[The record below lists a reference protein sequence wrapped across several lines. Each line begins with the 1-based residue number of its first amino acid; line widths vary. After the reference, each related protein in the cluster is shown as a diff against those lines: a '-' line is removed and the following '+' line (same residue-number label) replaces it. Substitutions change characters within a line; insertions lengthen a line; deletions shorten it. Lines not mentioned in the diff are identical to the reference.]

1 MSLRTIAGSGRSW
14 SRASRR
20 PGYFVDAVAAGDEAI
35 EQLRFYEYDVAVI
48 DWRMP
53 RVSGLEVVAW
63 ARRNNRPTAML
74 MLTARDTPS
83 DRIEGLDA
91 GADDYLIKPFDFG
104 ELVARIRA
112 LQRRP
117 RNVDGPAITRGA
129 LTLDP
134 ARREIE
140 VHGTPVNLTS
150 TEFNILELLLR
161 RSPVR
166 RRPQGHRRARL
177 ARRDPAARVQRH
189 RRPDEPTARQA
200 AQHRYPDRD
209 RPRRGV
215 PPGGSVN
222 RRLERVNVAS
232 LRVALISTGVV
243 AVVYAIVAMLVVMF
257 VTNDLTAQVDTGWRR
272 N

>member
-1 MSLRTIAGSGRSW
+1 MRVLVAEDDRGLREVLVQGLEEA
-14 SRASRR
+14 
-20 PGYFVDAVAAGDEAI
+20 GYFVDAVAAGDEAI
-35 EQLRFYEYDVAVI
+35 DQLRFYEYDVAVV

-53 RVSGLEVVAW
+53 RVSGLEVVSW

-117 RNVDGPAITRGA
+117 RNVDGPAITRGS

-134 ARREIE
+134 ARREID
-140 VHGTPVNLTS
+140 VHGAPVNLTS

-161 RSPVR
+161 RSPAVVDRKSIAEHAWRDETQPLGSNAIDVQMSRLRAKLPNSGVQIVTVR
-166 RRPQGHRRARL
+166 GAG
-177 ARRDPAARVQRH
+177 
-189 RRPDEPTARQA
+189 
-200 AQHRYPDRD
+200 Y
-209 RPRRGV
+209 
-215 PPGGSVN
+215 
-222 RRLERVNVAS
+222 RLEEA
-232 LRVALISTGVV
+232 
-243 AVVYAIVAMLVVMF
+243 
-257 VTNDLTAQVDTGWRR
+257 
-272 N
+272 